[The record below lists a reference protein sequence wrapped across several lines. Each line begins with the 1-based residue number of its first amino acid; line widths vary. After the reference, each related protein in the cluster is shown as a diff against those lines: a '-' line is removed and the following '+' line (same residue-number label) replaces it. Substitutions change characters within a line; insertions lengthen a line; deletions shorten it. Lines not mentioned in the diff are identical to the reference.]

1 MADNFGLKI
10 GLEGEKEF
18 KKALAD
24 INQSFKVLGSEMKVV
39 QSQFD
44 KNDDSVEALTARNQV
59 LGKEIDA
66 QKKKIETLRK
76 ALENAS
82 TSFGENDRRTQ
93 QWQIQLNNAQAA
105 LNNMERELDQNQ
117 RAIDSMGDEMRD
129 AAQQTDKF
137 GDEIDDAAD
146 KTDKAS
152 GKLEK
157 VGSVLKGLAVTAG
170 AAVAAAGAA
179 LAGLTKSFLDLAE
192 STREY
197 REDQAKLDAAFTTA
211 GFTAEQAGEAY
222 TGFYAI
228 LGEEDRSVEAVNH
241 LAKLCSTEEELAQWT
256 DIAAGVWA
264 TFGDSLPI
272 EGLTEAANETA
283 KTGTITGQLAD
294 ALNWAGVNEEAF
306 QSALDGC
313 SSEQERAALITD
325 TLNGLYQEAA
335 ENYKTLNGDVMEAQ
349 RAQALLTDA
358 YAQLGAIAEPIM
370 TTLKTMAADV
380 LTAMIPFVSLMGE
393 GLQGVLNG
401 TAGAAETFAEGI
413 SGLVS
418 VLMEKLSTIVPVIGE
433 AILAS
438 LPVLLEAGVNIIA
451 TLVTG
456 IVNALPQLAA
466 AALSIVL
473 QLVTSLTELAPQL
486 LQAAMQVVAT
496 LASGI
501 ASALPQLVP
510 TIVQM
515 VVQICQTLIAN
526 LPLILDAALQLVTGL
541 AQGILNALP
550 VLIAALPEIINGIVT
565 FLLNSIPQ
573 IIETGIQLLTSL
585 VAALPEIITAIV
597 AAIPQIIEGII
608 TAVLNSIPQIIQ
620 AGIDL
625 LVSLIQA
632 LPQIITTIVA
642 AIPQIITGIVNALIN
657 SIPQIIQAG
666 VELLVSL
673 IANLPTIIVEIVKA
687 VPQIITGI
695 VSALGQGVSQI
706 AEVGANLVRGLW
718 QGIQSLAGWIWDKVS
733 GWISGIWDGILNF
746 FGINSPSK
754 EMAWVGE
761 MLVEGLAGSI
771 EDNGGQAVKAAE
783 GMSKDINGVM
793 QDLAKD
799 MTTALPTD
807 FSVKGSVESAIS
819 SAASA
824 GAGKTGFVL
833 QLNIGTFNNYTN
845 EDIRQLTNE
854 IMVTAGQFAKRK
866 GVVFA

>member
-1 MADNFGLKI
+1 MAVNFGLKI

-24 INQSFKVLGSEMKVV
+24 INQSFKVLGSEMKLVS
-39 QSQFD
+39 SQFD
-44 KNDDSVEALTARNQV
+44 KNDNSVEALTARNQV
-59 LGKEIDA
+59 LGKEIET
-66 QKKKIETLRK
+66 QKKKIETLRQ

-82 TSFGENDRRTQ
+82 VSFGENDRRTQ
-93 QWQIQLNNAQAA
+93 QWQIQLNNAEAA
-105 LNNMERELDQNQ
+105 LNDMQRELDQNQ
-117 RAIDSMGDEMRD
+117 QAIDSMGSEMRD

-146 KTDKAS
+146 KTDQAS

-370 TTLKTMAADV
+370 TTLKTMAANL

-438 LPVLLEAGVNIIA
+438 LPVLLEAGVNIIT

-473 QLVTSLTELAPQL
+473 QLITSLTELAPQL

-496 LASGI
+496 LVSGI

-515 VVQICQTLIAN
+515 VTQICQTLIAN
-526 LPLILDAALQLVTGL
+526 LPLILDAALQLITGL
-541 AQGILNALP
+541 AQGILDATP
-550 VLIAALPEIINGIVT
+550 VLIAALPAVITGIVE
-565 FLLNSIPQ
+565 FLMSAIPQ
-573 IIETGIQLLTSL
+573 IIDTGIQLLTSL
-585 VAALPEIITAIV
+585 VAALPEILETIV
-597 AAIPQIIEGII
+597 AVLPQIIEGFI
-608 TAVLNSIPQIIQ
+608 TALLEGLPLIVQ
-620 AGIDL
+620 AGFDL
-625 LVSLIQA
+625 LTALIQA
-632 LPQIITTIVA
+632 LPEIIEYLVTA
-642 AIPQIITGIVNALIN
+642 LPQIVTAILEAFTQ
-657 SIPQIIQAG
+657 SIPQF
-666 VELLVSL
+666 VETGMTLFVSL
-673 IANLPTIIVEIVKA
+673 IQNLPAIIVELVKA
-687 VPQIITGI
+687 VPQIISSLVQAFTQSIPRI
-695 VSALGQGVSQI
+695 V
-706 AEVGANLVRGLW
+706 EVGANLVRGLW
-718 QGIQSLAGWIWDKVS
+718 QGIQSLAGWLWDKVS
-733 GWISGIWDGILNF
+733 GWISSIWDGICDF
-746 FGINSPSK
+746 FGIASPSK
-754 EMAWVGE
+754 EMGWVGQ
-761 MLVEGLAGSI
+761 MLVEGLAGSL
-771 EDNGGQAVKAAE
+771 
-783 GMSKDINGVM
+783 DINGKRAV
-793 QDLAKD
+793 Q
-799 MTTALPTD
+799 
-807 FSVKGSVESAIS
+807 S
-819 SAASA
+819 
-824 GAGKTGFVL
+824 
-833 QLNIGTFNNYTN
+833 
-845 EDIRQLTNE
+845 
-854 IMVTAGQFAKRK
+854 AKRLANDVS
-866 GVVFA
+866 GVMRNLSADMAAAIPSHIDVNTSVRSLSAPTPASHGQAFNVTIPLTIDGTVLARILAEIQWTQNAVYVRNLGMA